1 MTKRDT
7 ENFSQKRENLS
18 GYKFPS
24 CCCRSKSGASRAIL
38 DMASDQG
45 WKIIANPWVRNEVE
59 KNLSKFP
66 FESTATWVALRS
78 RISLV
83 DDVVSIDR
91 ALVFPASK
99 DRPVLITALAW
110 ADVLLTLDRED
121 FIKVLGSSCYGL
133 PILLPSE
140 FLIRE
145 RKFGR
150 LH

>member
-1 MTKRDT
+1 MRIFLDT
-7 ENFSQKRENLS
+7 SVLLAA
-18 GYKFPS
+18 
-24 CCCRSKSGASRAIL
+24 CRSQSGASRAIIE
-38 DMASDQG
+38 AAADQG
-45 WKIIANPWVRNEVE
+45 WELTASPWVRNEVE

-66 FESTATWVALRS
+66 FESTATWVGLRS

-133 PILLPSE
+133 PILLPAE

-150 LH
+150 LV

>member
-1 MTKRDT
+1 MS
-7 ENFSQKRENLS
+7 FLLPVV
-18 GYKFPS
+18 PS
-24 CCCRSKSGASRAIL
+24 LEPQEQFL
-38 DMASDQG
+38 DMSSDQG
-45 WKIIANPWVRNEVE
+45 WKLIASPRVRNEVE

>member
-1 MTKRDT
+1 M
-7 ENFSQKRENLS
+7 LLAA
-18 GYKFPS
+18 
-24 CCCRSKSGASRAIL
+24 CRSKSGASRAIL
-38 DMASDQG
+38 DMAAKQG
-45 WKIIANPWVRNEVE
+45 WKLIASPWVRDEVE

-66 FESTATWVALRS
+66 FESTATWVGLRS

-121 FIKVLGSSCYGL
+121 FIKILGSSCYGL
-133 PILLPSE
+133 PILLPAE
-140 FLIRE
+140 FLISE
-145 RKFGR
+145 RRSGKLR
-150 LH
+150 AIQQIL

>member
-1 MTKRDT
+1 MRIFLDT
-7 ENFSQKRENLS
+7 SVLLAA
-18 GYKFPS
+18 
-24 CCCRSKSGASRAIL
+24 CRSKSGASRAIFNI
-38 DMASDQG
+38 AAKQG
-45 WKIIANPWVRNEVE
+45 WKLIASPWVRNEVE
-59 KNLSKFP
+59 RNLSKFP
-66 FESTATWVALRS
+66 FESTATWVGLRS

-133 PILLPSE
+133 PIMLPAE

-145 RKFGR
+145 RNQGR
-150 LH
+150 LN

>member
-1 MTKRDT
+1 MRIFLDT
-7 ENFSQKRENLS
+7 SVLLAA
-18 GYKFPS
+18 
-24 CCCRSKSGASRAIL
+24 CRSKSGASRTIL
-38 DMASDQG
+38 DIAAKQG
-45 WKIIANPWVRNEVE
+45 WKLIASPWVRNEIE
-59 KNLSKFP
+59 RNLFKFP
-66 FESTATWVALRS
+66 FESAATWVGLRS

-133 PILLPSE
+133 PILLPAA

-145 RKFGR
+145 RNQGR
-150 LH
+150 LL

>member
-1 MTKRDT
+1 MRIFLDT
-7 ENFSQKRENLS
+7 SVLLAA
-18 GYKFPS
+18 
-24 CCCRSKSGASRAIL
+24 CRSKSGASRAII
-38 DMASDQG
+38 DISAKQG
-45 WKIIANPWVRNEVE
+45 WRLIASPWVRNEVE
-59 KNLSKFP
+59 RNLSKLP
-66 FESTATWVALRS
+66 FESTATWVGLRP

-110 ADVLLTLDRED
+110 ADVFLTLDRED

-145 RKFGR
+145 RKQGR
-150 LH
+150 LS

>member
-1 MTKRDT
+1 MRIFLDT
-7 ENFSQKRENLS
+7 SVLLAA
-18 GYKFPS
+18 
-24 CCCRSKSGASRAIL
+24 CRSKSGASRAIL
-38 DMASDQG
+38 DMAAKQG
-45 WKIIANPWVRNEVE
+45 WKLIASPWVRDEVE

-66 FESTATWVALRS
+66 FESTATWVGLRS

-121 FIKVLGSSCYGL
+121 FIKILGSSCYGL
-133 PILLPSE
+133 PILLPAE
-140 FLIRE
+140 FLISE
-145 RKFGR
+145 RRSGK
-150 LH
+150 LK

>member
-1 MTKRDT
+1 M
-7 ENFSQKRENLS
+7 SL
-18 GYKFPS
+18 
-24 CCCRSKSGASRAIL
+24 
-38 DMASDQG
+38 DQG
-45 WKIIANPWVRNEVE
+45 WKLIASPWVRNEVE
-59 KNLSKFP
+59 RNLSKFP

-78 RISLV
+78 LISLV

>member
-1 MTKRDT
+1 M
-7 ENFSQKRENLS
+7 
-18 GYKFPS
+18 
-24 CCCRSKSGASRAIL
+24 
-38 DMASDQG
+38 
-45 WKIIANPWVRNEVE
+45 
-59 KNLSKFP
+59 
-66 FESTATWVALRS
+66 RS

-83 DDVVSIDR
+83 DNVVSIDR
-91 ALVFPASK
+91 ALVFPTSK

-121 FIKVLGSSCYGL
+121 FLKVLKSSSNGI

-145 RKFGR
+145 RKQGH

>member
-1 MTKRDT
+1 MRIFLDK
-7 ENFSQKRENLS
+7 SVLLAA
-18 GYKFPS
+18 
-24 CCCRSKSGASRAIL
+24 CRSKSGASRAIL
-38 DMASDQG
+38 DIAAKQG
-45 WKIIANPWVRNEVE
+45 CKLITSPSVRNEVE
-59 KNLSKFP
+59 KNLPKFP
-66 FESTATWVALRS
+66 FESTATWVGLRY

-110 ADVLLTLDRED
+110 SDVLLTLDRED
-121 FIKVLGSSCYGL
+121 FIKVLGSSCYGM

-150 LH
+150 LV

>member
-1 MTKRDT
+1 VRIFLDT
-7 ENFSQKRENLS
+7 SVLLAA
-18 GYKFPS
+18 
-24 CCCRSKSGASRAIL
+24 CRSKSGASRAIL
-38 DMASDQG
+38 DLAPKQG
-45 WKIIANPWVRNEVE
+45 WKIIVSPWVRDEVE

-66 FESTATWVALRS
+66 FESAATWVALRS
-78 RISLV
+78 RISIV
-83 DDVVSIDR
+83 DDVVSIDK

-145 RKFGR
+145 RNQG
-150 LH
+150 LLN